1 MVLPLALMRCSIASR
16 WLSQTASS
24 SLCQR
29 VAAMAQE
36 ADVALY
42 RVQERA
48 LRPKRWKLTT
58 EANAQGSTALRNR
71 FAAMLERLPPFADES
86 AARSDVVKSARN
98 ALQRSLGV
106 AGVLSECSGRIG
118 SLSAG
123 GSRAAPRTGQQCTH
137 NKKLTPQTPK
147 QQRPQPRT
155 SRTSAPPT
163 ARPAARSASNP

>member
-1 MVLPLALMRCSIASR
+1 MVSCSFLGGDGGDGKFAALQRALSEPYFVVLPLALMRCSIASR

-48 LRPKRWKLTT
+48 LRPKRWKLKTR
-58 EANAQGSTALRNR
+58 ANARDRTALRNR

-98 ALQRSLGV
+98 LV
-106 AGVLSECSGRIG
+106 
-118 SLSAG
+118 
-123 GSRAAPRTGQQCTH
+123 
-137 NKKLTPQTPK
+137 
-147 QQRPQPRT
+147 
-155 SRTSAPPT
+155 
-163 ARPAARSASNP
+163 